1 MAVQQPGRLVFRI
14 PATALFVV
22 AVVFGCAI
30 PLASSARPLL
40 LILLVPLGAAAWV
53 LWARTTVDQQG
64 IRVRGLTGSRA
75 LRWSEVS
82 ALRVRERGWVRCVPV
97 SSPASAGA
105 SHEVILPCV
114 RARHLPLLAAL
125 SGGRLPNF
133 GAETRGAAAAAPP
146 STSAAAAAE

>member
-22 AVVFGCAI
+22 ALVFGCAI
-30 PLASSARPLL
+30 PLASSAQPLL

-53 LWARTTVDQQG
+53 LWARTTVDQRG
-64 IRVRGLTGSRA
+64 IRVRGLAGSRA

-97 SSPASAGA
+97 SPAGAGA
-105 SHEVILPCV
+105 SHEVVLPCV

-125 SGGRLPNF
+125 SGGRLPDF
-133 GAETRGAAAAAPP
+133 GATAGDAAAAAPA
-146 STSAAAAAE
+146 STSATAAAE